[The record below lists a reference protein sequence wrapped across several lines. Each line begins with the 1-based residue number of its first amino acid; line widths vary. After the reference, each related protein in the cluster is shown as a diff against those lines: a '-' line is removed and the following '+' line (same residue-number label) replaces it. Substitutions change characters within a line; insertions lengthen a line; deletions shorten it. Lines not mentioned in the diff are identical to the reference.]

1 MHCSF
6 ALSFVLFISTSLARM
21 EKGNN
26 SHAHQRKTGA
36 VTAMRE
42 GDGEGEPL
50 ALTARHLPPSL
61 AMHFYF
67 VTQAFHF
74 VQSRGAAFAS
84 VLRLCYKIL
93 TKKNHTTFFFQ
104 TFSLNHFSL
113 VQRQR
118 NPSLIMN
125 FEARGVFYSGVRC

>member
-1 MHCSF
+1 
-6 ALSFVLFISTSLARM
+6 
-21 EKGNN
+21 
-26 SHAHQRKTGA
+26 
-36 VTAMRE
+36 MRE